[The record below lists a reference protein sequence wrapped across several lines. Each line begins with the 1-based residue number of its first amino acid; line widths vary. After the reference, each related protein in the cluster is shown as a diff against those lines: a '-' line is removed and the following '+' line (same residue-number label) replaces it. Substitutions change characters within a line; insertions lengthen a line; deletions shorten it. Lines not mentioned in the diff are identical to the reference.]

1 MTIKEVEP
9 GDFVGYG
16 TSYMAN
22 KKSKVAIIPVGYA
35 NGFSR
40 SLSNTGRV
48 LIRGKRVPVVGTVT
62 MNTISVNVNDIPN
75 VQPGDEVVLVGK
87 QKRLSISI
95 ASFCEMSDQLNYQLL
110 ARLPEHIPR
119 FVVL

>member
-1 MTIKEVEP
+1 MSIKEVDS

-22 KKSKVAIIPVGYA
+22 KKVKIAIIPVGYT

-40 SLSNTGRV
+40 SLSNMGRV

-62 MNTISVNVNDIPN
+62 MNTMNVT
-75 VQPGDEVVLVGK
+75 
-87 QKRLSISI
+87 
-95 ASFCEMSDQLNYQLL
+95 
-110 ARLPEHIPR
+110 
-119 FVVL
+119 